1 MPATAL
7 KRTFNQSS
15 KPSELRRKMLA
26 SIQIQWKQM
35 RPDLHGDDAAL
46 REERLAYVTDLL
58 NLKKPLTS
66 LSLLSDKQLGVVLDG
81 FRRRQESPRPV
92 ETKPS
97 VAPTADIH
105 HLAGSEQVF
114 TIGKIFNYLNWSV
127 ETRAEFIAER
137 FKRPNPAMLT
147 PRQANSL
154 TMILLT
160 VAANKDL
167 REAGATRI
175 SRRDT
180 NAYIPTLKSK
190 LEIGERKN

>member
-1 MPATAL
+1 MPGATAL
-7 KRTFNQSS
+7 KRKLNQPS

-46 REERLAYVTDLL
+46 RDERLAYVTDLL
-58 NLKKPLTS
+58 KLKKPLTS
-66 LSLLSDKQLGVVLDG
+66 LSVLSDKQLGVVLDG
-81 FRRRQESPRPV
+81 FRRKLECPRAVEHKPPV
-92 ETKPS
+92 VPS
-97 VAPTADIH
+97 AEII

-114 TIGKIFNYLNWSV
+114 TLGKLFNYLGWSV
-127 ETRAEFIAER
+127 ETRAEFVAER
-137 FKRPNPAMLT
+137 FKRPNPAMLS

-160 VAANKDL
+160 IAAARDL
-167 REAGATRI
+167 KEQGVSQ
-175 SRRDT
+175 SRKDT

-190 LEIGERKN
+190 LAIGERKN